1 MVEPPHLSS
10 GVAVRADAIASRSEQ
25 RFGARLRAA
34 RRQRGLT
41 IQRVAD
47 AAGVSKGF
55 VAQIE
60 RDEASPSVSTLL
72 RICDALGIA
81 VGSLF
86 ETARRDLVRAGDRPR
101 IEFGGTGVAAW
112 LLSPDPAAA
121 LQVILSEI
129 APAGSGGDEPYTLA
143 ADREFVFVVSGS
155 LRVVVGE
162 EEHLLG
168 AGDALTFS
176 PREPHAWANG
186 SASEPAV
193 ALWVL
198 TPSPYA
204 PAPRR

>member
-1 MVEPPHLSS
+1 MAVESPRNPSPI
-10 GVAVRADAIASRSEQ
+10 RRSEP

-34 RRQRGLT
+34 RRERGLT
-41 IQRVAD
+41 IQQVAD
-47 AAGVSKGF
+47 AAGISKGF

-72 RICDALGIA
+72 RICDAVGIA

-86 ETARRDLVRAGDRPR
+86 ETPRRDLVRVPDRPR
-101 IEFGGTGVAAW
+101 IEFGGTGVTDW
-112 LLSPDPAAA
+112 LLSPDPSDP
-121 LQVILSEI
+121 LQVILSEV
-129 APAGSGGDEPYTLA
+129 APAGGGGEQPYTLA
-143 ADREFVFVVSGS
+143 ADREFVFVLSGS

-176 PREPHAWANG
+176 PREPHTWANG
-186 SASEPAV
+186 SVSEAAV

-204 PAPRR
+204 PALRG